1 MRMAVVM
8 VMPSRMTAVAHL
20 LDLHAGFID
29 GESELYRCDRRGDGG
44 RRGKS
49 GKTKAGSSRERD
61 QSLLHRT
68 ISCATAEW
76 AADDP
81 TVADAR

>member
-20 LDLHAGFID
+20 LDLHAGFIG
-29 GESELYRCDRRGDGG
+29 GESELYRRDRCGDGR

-49 GKTKAGSSRERD
+49 GKTKAGGSHEGD
-61 QSLLHRT
+61 QSLIHRT
-68 ISCATAEW
+68 ISCAAAEW
-76 AADDP
+76 AADEL

>member
-1 MRMAVVM
+1 M
-8 VMPSRMTAVAHL
+8 MPSRMTAMAHL

-29 GESELYRCDRRGDGG
+29 GESELYRRDRRGDDR

-49 GKTKAGSSRERD
+49 GKTKAGSSREGD

-68 ISCATAEW
+68 VSCAAAEW
-76 AADDP
+76 AADEL
-81 TVADAR
+81 TVVDAR